1 MADSVAEEA
10 GLEAPPLAAA
20 NTNAFKPPRKRLI
33 NFGELTRGGRTRIS
47 MGRRRPPANRLTP
60 MSIDEDVTLLTV
72 TTPRSPMRQVSPPL
86 FPVASNSSLPPIGVA
101 PPLRKGGPSRSSPPT
116 SRQRAALSPYAT
128 APQGLLPQ
136 LQGSQALRSPLS
148 PHPSVRLSPP
158 QGFARQYAEESNAPA
173 QLMVHSSPPA
183 FDTQKGRLGS
193 RSRGERSRGLESS
206 QRLTFDMYR
215 GISSPAKL
223 HAPEQAK
230 RQRAPKAAQVALPSA
245 FAFSARPGAGIL
257 GVGVLPSRLPQPG
270 FARMGPLG
278 LPIAVGPSQQLVQVV
293 PLAPIVRGAAL
304 GAASSCIFILKTIR
318 RDARPKQK
326 IFVTYTMSF

>member
-148 PHPSVRLSPP
+148 PHPTLSP
-158 QGFARQYAEESNAPA
+158 
-173 QLMVHSSPPA
+173 HSTPW
-183 FDTQKGRLGS
+183 R
-193 RSRGERSRGLESS
+193 RW
-206 QRLTFDMYR
+206 
-215 GISSPAKL
+215 
-223 HAPEQAK
+223 
-230 RQRAPKAAQVALPSA
+230 
-245 FAFSARPGAGIL
+245 FSAPH
-257 GVGVLPSRLPQPG
+257 P
-270 FARMGPLG
+270 
-278 LPIAVGPSQQLVQVV
+278 
-293 PLAPIVRGAAL
+293 
-304 GAASSCIFILKTIR
+304 
-318 RDARPKQK
+318 
-326 IFVTYTMSF
+326 